1 MERTFNDVLKIKSKT
16 EKIKGW
22 GAFFFFVFFFF
33 FSLKLVTFY
42 KISQI
47 MEKKNNKKCE
57 RLNNSLKKI
66 YI

>member
-22 GAFFFFVFFFF
+22 GAFFFCFFF

-57 RLNNSLKKI
+57 RLNNSLKNI
-66 YI
+66 YIKN